1 MTDKRYTAVLA
12 TLFDSAADATLDYA
26 VSRHNIHK
34 MVFLFLNA
42 KNQLVDYQK

>member
-1 MTDKRYTAVLA
+1 MTDKRYPVVLA
-12 TLFDSAADATLDYA
+12 TLFDSASDATLDYA

-42 KNQLVDYQK
+42 KN

>member
-12 TLFDSAADATLDYA
+12 TLFDSASDATLDYA

-34 MVFLFLNA
+34 MVFCSR
-42 KNQLVDYQK
+42 